1 MSHDAPP
8 AAMVTDGWRSCRSGL
23 NTSPSSGR
31 DNLWTQCAKYREE
44 RHSGPGRP
52 CWGHP
57 PCRLKLNLTP
67 GIRCKPVRPA
77 SVFYM
82 GFNGIIVLHG
92 WPMIIHGDNH
102 EERTSGQI
110 IRFHQVT
117 LRLTLGGT
125 IALSFIHSRLPFRLI
140 HCPAGQ

>member
-1 MSHDAPP
+1 
-8 AAMVTDGWRSCRSGL
+8 MVTDGCRSRRSGM
-23 NTSPSSGR
+23 NTSPWSGR

-57 PCRLKLNLTP
+57 SCSLMLNLTP
-67 GIRCKPVRPA
+67 GIWCKPVRPA

-82 GFNGIIVLHG
+82 GFNGIIVFHG
-92 WPMIIHGDNH
+92 WTMVMYRDNH
-102 EERTSGQI
+102 EKRTSTNHEISHYPPHIGSDN
-110 IRFHQVT
+110 RSV
-117 LRLTLGGT
+117 L
-125 IALSFIHSRLPFRLI
+125 HSHLPFRLI